1 MNAEPD
7 RAKGHGGP
15 GMVGL
20 WTKNNDWK
28 PKESEPL
35 CVSAWNY
42 TVVLKTNV
50 RFNKILFLSLF
61 N

>member
-15 GMVGL
+15 RMVGL

-35 CVSAWNY
+35 CVSA
-42 TVVLKTNV
+42 
-50 RFNKILFLSLF
+50 
-61 N
+61 